1 LTDSRVLQRA
11 TLVTLAVW
19 KPCES
24 AKIPPCLMG
33 EYGWDVSLKVRIDL
47 S

>member
-1 LTDSRVLQRA
+1 M
-11 TLVTLAVW
+11 TLAVW

-33 EYGWDVSLKVRIDL
+33 EYGWDVHGRVSRRVVI
-47 S
+47 